1 MGVVVNQTVK
11 NVLVTCLGFG
21 IGAINTL
28 FLFTNFMQEEYYG
41 LVMYLLS
48 TSSLVW
54 PLMAFG
60 VHNTLVKFFSSYT
73 NTEQQDRFLTLIL
86 FLPLVM
92 ACFLGVFGTIFYN
105 SLLSFLSE
113 RNTIVAPYV
122 WTIFILSIA
131 MSYFEVFFAWSK
143 VKLKSVFGNL
153 MKELFL
159 RICTSG
165 LLLLLYVQIL
175 TEEQFIYLLVS
186 AYIVRMVIMK
196 LYAFRLHPLKL
207 HMGLP
212 TNYKEVLQYSLLIL
226 IAGSVATLL
235 LDLDKTM
242 IGYYLPIENV
252 AKYGMCGFIASVI
265 IIPSRAMHQ
274 ITYPLTAKLINEKSM
289 DQLHELYK
297 KSSINLLITSGLLF
311 VLILCNVKQLFEI
324 IPDQYELLIWVII
337 LIGGAKLFDNAL
349 GNVNSILF
357 CSDYY
362 KLVLYIGIG
371 IAMLAFA
378 LNTVFITQ
386 YGITGAGIATFLTIV
401 CYNVIKLCIVY
412 IKFKMHP
419 FSLQTGFGL
428 FFIVAFVL
436 AFYFWNLKFHPFV
449 NIALKSI
456 LISIS
461 YIGVLYV
468 SKISMDINRLI
479 HGFLE
484 KVKRR

>member
-1 MGVVVNQTVK
+1 MGVVVNQTIK
-11 NVLVTCLGFG
+11 NVIVTCLGFG

-41 LVMYLLS
+41 LIMFLLS
-48 TSSLVW
+48 TASLVW

-73 NTEQQDRFLTLIL
+73 DTQQQDRFLTLVL
-86 FLPLVM
+86 FLPIGM
-92 ACFLGVFGTIFYN
+92 ALFLGVFGTLFYK
-105 SLLSFLSE
+105 SILEFLSKK
-113 RNTIVAPYV
+113 NTIVAPYV
-122 WTIFILSIA
+122 WAIFVLAFA

-159 RICTSG
+159 RVCTSI
-165 LLLLLYVQIL
+165 LLLLLYYQVL
-175 TEEQFIYLLVS
+175 SVRQFIYFMVG
-186 AYIVRMVIMK
+186 AYVVRMIIMK
-196 LYAFRLHPLKL
+196 FYAFRLHPLKL
-207 HMGLP
+207 RFRLP
-212 TNYKEVLQYSLLIL
+212 NNYKVVLQYSLLIL

-289 DQLHELYK
+289 DQLHVLYK

-311 VLILCNVKQLFEI
+311 VLILCNVNQLFEI
-324 IPDQYELLIWVII
+324 IPDQYELLIWIII
-337 LIGGAKLFDNAL
+337 LIGSAKLFDNTL
-349 GNVNSILF
+349 GNTNSILF

-362 KLVLYIGIG
+362 RLVLFIGIG
-371 IAMLAFA
+371 IAVLAFV
-378 LNTVFITQ
+378 LNTIFITT

-401 CYNVIKLCIVY
+401 CYNIIKLFIVY
-412 IKFKMHP
+412 TKFRIHP
-419 FSLQTGFGL
+419 FSPKTWLGLLIVLIFVFG
-428 FFIVAFVL
+428 
-436 AFYFWNLKFHPFV
+436 FYFWDLPFYPLV
-449 NIALKSI
+449 NIAIKSI
-456 LISIS
+456 LIGIC
-461 YIGVLYV
+461 YTAVLYV
-468 SKISMDINRLI
+468 LKVSEDVNVLIKNFIQKIW
-479 HGFLE
+479 
-484 KVKRR
+484 VK